1 MSKIKNKK
9 KMKMTYH
16 SKKEHK
22 ASMRMIV
29 SFYKS
34 LLKKGIIQEGGSA
47 YSRMMEL
54 KSKI

>member
-1 MSKIKNKK
+1 
-9 KMKMTYH
+9 MTYH

-29 SFYKS
+29 SFYKL